1 MSARRSV
8 SLTTGIVL
16 VGLVVVAAVVSLV
29 WLPYSLYDTSGGR
42 LTPPGAA
49 HWLGTDTLGRDL
61 ATQLLIGARIALA
74 TGLGAVLVG
83 GVLGT
88 AIGLAAA
95 FARPWLDDTLSA
107 VLDIVI
113 AFPTLLVAM
122 LLVAARG
129 ASLGTAIVA
138 IGLVMAAVVAR
149 IVRILA
155 RRVLRQDYVTAAR
168 TSGTTWPRI
177 ITQHVLP
184 NIWPTLAVN
193 LALQFGL
200 AVLAEASLS
209 YLGLGA
215 PPPNASWG
223 RMLQDAQQTA
233 FEAPAGVL
241 APGLALVV
249 LVIGAN
255 LLADGLRDVADPT
268 RRGRRAARGAA
279 PGLPAGAPVA
289 GDGVGTAVGPVA
301 SATDDPDGRPA

>member
-1 MSARRSV
+1 MSARRPARRSV
-8 SLTTGIVL
+8 SLVVGAVFVGIVL
-16 VGLVVVAAVVSLV
+16 ATAVVSLF
-29 WLPYSLYDTSGGR
+29 WLPYSLYDTTGGR

-61 ATQLLIGARIALA
+61 ASQLLVGARIALA
-74 TGLGAVLVG
+74 TGLGAVLLG
-83 GVLGT
+83 GLLGT
-88 AIGLAAA
+88 AIGLVAA

-138 IGLVMAAVVAR
+138 IGLVMSAVVAR
-149 IVRILA
+149 IVRILS

-168 TSGTTWPRI
+168 TSGTSWAGI
-177 ITQHVLP
+177 VVQHVLP
-184 NIWPTLAVN
+184 NAWPTLAVN

-241 APGLALVV
+241 APGIALVV

-268 RRGRRAARGAA
+268 RRGRGATRGRGSRLQAGPAAAA
-279 PGLPAGAPVA
+279 TETG
-289 GDGVGTAVGPVA
+289 
-301 SATDDPDGRPA
+301 ATDGRSA